1 MFQLNKLPVK
11 LYFIITLPVKKVCNL
26 LRISFCF
33 FVFVDDTVHMGYLP
47 TTTRLHTVCV
57 AILTY
62 VAGCT
67 RCGRISSLLPS
78 GWLLA
83 VRIDWSR
90 FGFVGCWCIQ
100 VAAAAV
106 ASGFGFH
113 VRCEAF
119 KCIPTA
125 TSEGVCQS
133 DDSSLAVA
141 IFPPSWTCDLAGDW
155 KRRDFVIWATS
166 FDLLQC
172 AAVIH
177 LVLLVAVTLSHNS
190 PANRLFRHVDNAFYA
205 FISANQLD
213 Y

>member
-62 VAGCT
+62 VAVALGV
-67 RCGRISSLLPS
+67 GESLLCCRV
-78 GWLLA
+78 GGFWLFEL
-83 VRIDWSR
+83 IGQDLGSL
-90 FGFVGCWCIQ
+90 
-100 VAAAAV
+100 VADAFK
-106 ASGFGFH
+106 SPPPPLHRYGFH

-141 IFPPSWTCDLAGDW
+141 IFPPS
-155 KRRDFVIWATS
+155 
-166 FDLLQC
+166 
-172 AAVIH
+172 
-177 LVLLVAVTLSHNS
+177 
-190 PANRLFRHVDNAFYA
+190 
-205 FISANQLD
+205 
-213 Y
+213 